1 MRLLMLTLSLLAL
14 SSVAEAAP
22 AGVAPQVR
30 PGVNANP
37 INSPIRRINPNSRQG
52 TVPSNPAQRGVLEG
66 YPGGRPPT
74 LENGGIGNGQRF
86 PRPAPAAEP
95 RQPVERR

>member
-1 MRLLMLTLSLLAL
+1 MRVFLITLGLLAL
-14 SSVAEAAP
+14 SGAADAASATAP
-22 AGVAPQVR
+22 AQVR

-37 INSPIRRINPNSRQG
+37 LNSPIRRINPNSRQG
-52 TVPSNPAQRGVLEG
+52 TVPSNPAQRGLPEG

-86 PRPAPAAEP
+86 PRPAPAPREP
-95 RQPVERR
+95 ADGR